1 MTDSTPSNT
10 AQSETN
16 PIITVTAVIQESP
29 YQVSLSDGEHQWLGD
44 EPLSA
49 GGLNTG
55 PSPTSLLL
63 SSLGACTSITLKMY
77 ASRKA
82 WPLEEVL
89 VKLAFNPE
97 GKPENGNQITR
108 QITLIGEL
116 DETQRKRLLQVA
128 NACPIHK
135 VLTGQIEIATDLV

>member
-1 MTDSTPSNT
+1 MTDSNATT
-10 AQSETN
+10 ASN
-16 PIITVTAVIQESP
+16 PIIPVTAVIQEAP
-29 YQVSLSDGEHQWLGD
+29 FRVSLSDGAHQWAGD
-44 EPLSA
+44 EPLDV
-49 GGLNTG
+49 GGLDTA

-89 VKLAFNPE
+89 VKLMFNPD
-97 GKPENGNQITR
+97 GKPEAGNLISR
-108 QITLIGEL
+108 QVTLIGEL
-116 DETQRKRLLQVA
+116 SDEQRKRLLQVA

-135 VLTGQIEIATDLV
+135 VLTGQVEIATDLV